1 MKKEK
6 VKKPPRQ
13 ETAFTMILKFVP
25 ILILATLIIV
35 FKLEIMVAAA
45 ISCIVAGAI
54 AIYINRKS
62 VDDIVDIMAENSGK
76 VAIVYLILMLAYCV
90 AESFMR
96 SGVGASIINI
106 SLKFGISGRT
116 VAPVAFLV
124 CCVLSVATGS
134 SWGTFAACAP
144 IFLWL
149 NYIVNGNIVLTAC
162 AVAGG
167 ACFGDNIGL
176 ISDTTVVSSG
186 LNGVDIIDRVRHQG
200 AWSIGCVV
208 ITAAL
213 FFAFSMKLPGEVG
226 SAEEAI
232 NAIPPEA
239 WAALE
244 EERPSAI
251 VLLNQVKAGVPYY
264 MVIPMLVV
272 VGLAVT
278 GISTMICLGAGI
290 ISAVIFGMIANTCTL
305 SQLVND
311 ILPNGFADAGS
322 FSVALILWITAFSGI
337 VASMDAFAPLGRL
350 VVKCSKNVRH
360 LMTWNAV
367 IALLCNAAFADEMAE
382 ITTSVPITRALIDD
396 NVEGSE
402 EDLYKLRLRNATFA
416 DALGVYGSQLIPWHC
431 YIAFYVS
438 LSNAIFPM
446 YQFKSSTF
454 ITHNIMAIVA
464 CASIIILT
472 LTGLDRFIPGFKL
485 PSEPKVH
492 LRKME
497 NTKA

>member
-6 VKKPPRQ
+6 IKKPPRE
-13 ETAFTMILKFVP
+13 ETTFTTILKFVP
-25 ILILATLIIV
+25 ILLLVSLIV
-35 FKLEIMVAAA
+35 FGGLEIMVAAF
-45 ISCIVAGAI
+45 ISSIAAAAI
-54 AIYINRKS
+54 AMYINRNT
-62 VDDIVDIMAENSGK
+62 VDEIVDIMAENSGK

-106 SLKFGISGRT
+106 SLHLGISGRT

-149 NYIVNGNIVLTAC
+149 NYIVNGNLVLTAC

-167 ACFGDNIGL
+167 SCFGDNIGL

-200 AWSIGCVV
+200 AWSVLCVV
-208 ITAAL
+208 VSAIL
-213 FFAFSMKLPGEVG
+213 FFVFSMPLPDIVG

-232 NAIPPEA
+232 NAIPAEA

-244 EERPSAI
+244 AERPSAI

-264 MVIPMLVV
+264 MIIPMFIV

-290 ISAVIFGMIANTCTL
+290 FSAVLFGMMAGTCTITE
-305 SQLVND
+305 LVHD

-337 VASMDAFAPLGRL
+337 IASMNAFAPIGKFVL
-350 VVKCSKNVRH
+350 KHSKKVSH
-360 LMTWNAV
+360 LMTWNAL
-367 IALLCNAAFADEMAE
+367 IAMFCNAALSDEMAE
-382 ITTSVPITRALIDD
+382 ITTSVPITRTLIDD
-396 NVEGSE
+396 NIEGSE
-402 EDLYKLRLRNATFA
+402 EDMYKLRLRNATFA

-431 YIAFYVS
+431 YIVFYVS
-438 LSNAIFPM
+438 LANAIFPM
-446 YQFKSSTF
+446 YEFTPATF

-464 CASIIILT
+464 CVSIIVLT
-472 LTGLDRFIPGFKL
+472 FTGLDRFIPGFKL
-485 PSEPKVH
+485 PSEPNVRLKKQV
-492 LRKME
+492 
-497 NTKA
+497 NG